1 MPENLRQEFENW
13 MLSIEHPVIGW
24 ITRQWLERGEDAENY
39 ANDYVQGAWTTYRL
53 RPVRVE
59 QAPQESLAAR
69 MKAAGMYSVD
79 ELLSGTPIDRFI
91 VHNGVTDL
99 VSFGQWIE
107 MKRREYV
114 SIQARLTLDKR
125 DADPLFEWT
134 VSHAAVFGEVMVN
147 FKAATATETEK
158 PAWN

>member
-1 MPENLRQEFENW
+1 MPENPRQEFEDW

-24 ITRQWLERGEDAENY
+24 ITRHWFERGDDGENY
-39 ANDYVQGAWTTYRL
+39 ASDYVQGAWMTYRL
-53 RPVRVE
+53 RPASVE
-59 QAPQESLAAR
+59 KAPEESLAAR

-79 ELLSGTPIDRFI
+79 ELLSGTPIDRFL

-99 VSFGQWIE
+99 ASFGHWIE

-114 SIQARLTLDKR
+114 SAQAKLSLDKQ
-125 DADPLFEWT
+125 DGDPIFEWT

-147 FKAATATETEK
+147 FKAATSTRSEN
-158 PAWN
+158 PA